1 MPYLFTHPFIRL
13 FVSYIVQHDC
23 IPSLCSLMDTHD
35 LEILQPILEGLE
47 NILKMAAKYKTREA
61 AGVERITALQTH
73 DNCDISKLATR
84 LIETYFADEVNL
96 CLSLSLSVSLS
107 LSLSLCIPCY

>member
-1 MPYLFTHPFIRL
+1 M
-13 FVSYIVQHDC
+13 
-23 IPSLCSLMDTHD
+23 CSLIDTHD

-47 NILKMAAKYKTREA
+47 NIVKMAGPEAKYKTREA
-61 AGVERITALQTH
+61 AGVKTITALQTH

-96 CLSLSLSVSLS
+96 CLSLSFSVSV
-107 LSLSLCIPCY
+107 SLCIPCYCFE